1 MHQGLNKKTPGKSRQ
16 AWAWL
21 GMPQHTQLKVAVS
34 HVTLEDISMR
44 KIKETDAL
52 LPKILMIKESCNL
65 IG

>member
-16 AWAWL
+16 AWARL
-21 GMPQHTQLKVAVS
+21 GMPQHTQLKAVS

-52 LPKILMIKESCNL
+52 LPKILMIKGSCNL